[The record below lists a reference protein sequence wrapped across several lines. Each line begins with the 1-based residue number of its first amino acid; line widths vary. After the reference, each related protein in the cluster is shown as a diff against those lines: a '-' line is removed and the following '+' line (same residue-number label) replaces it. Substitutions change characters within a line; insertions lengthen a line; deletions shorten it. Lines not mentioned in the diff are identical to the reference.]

1 MAEDSLRDLL
11 ERLTSV
17 ATGAANVHD
26 KPSTIVEEVKDVLDH
41 LARDEL
47 PAASAVL
54 LAIDPPGALHHLEVV
69 RALVEAGASVDQA
82 MKNGVT
88 PLIMAT
94 QKGHHEVVHALVE
107 AGASVDKRWR
117 NQTPLIMATQKGHH
131 EVVRV
136 LREAG
141 AK

>member
-11 ERLTSV
+11 ERLTAF

-54 LAIDPPGALHHLEVV
+54 LAIDPPGALHHLE
-69 RALVEAGASVDQA
+69 LVPQLLE
-82 MKNGVT
+82 NGLHPV
-88 PLIMAT
+88 
-94 QKGHHEVVHALVE
+94 
-107 AGASVDKRWR
+107 
-117 NQTPLIMATQKGHH
+117 
-131 EVVRV
+131 
-136 LREAG
+136 
-141 AK
+141 

>member
-11 ERLTSV
+11 ERLTAF

-54 LAIDPPGALHHLEVV
+54 LAIDPPGALHHQHTGPVYGS
-69 RALVEAGASVDQA
+69 ALCRDGYFPAAGHIGA
-82 MKNGVT
+82 GV
-88 PLIMAT
+88 
-94 QKGHHEVVHALVE
+94 
-107 AGASVDKRWR
+107 
-117 NQTPLIMATQKGHH
+117 
-131 EVVRV
+131 
-136 LREAG
+136 
-141 AK
+141 